1 VIEVRQTEIF
11 ARWLA
16 NLRDG
21 RARARIN
28 ARIRRLS
35 VGNPGDVKSVGSG
48 VSEIRIDYGPGY
60 RVYFV
65 RRGEA
70 LVILVAGGDKRTPNL
85 HRVRSRLITERT
97 AVINQIRGF
106 LLEHGIP
113 VRHGL
118 RGWAGRWRFAPLMR
132 PLEL

>member
-1 VIEVRQTEIF
+1 MTVIEVRQTEIF

-35 VGNPGDVKSVGSG
+35 IGNPGDAKSVGGG
-48 VSEIRIDYGPGY
+48 VSELRIDYGPGY

-70 LVILVAGGDKRTPNL
+70 LVILVAGGDKRTQ
-85 HRVRSRLITERT
+85 SRDITT
-97 AVINQIRGF
+97 AIKLARD
-106 LLEHGIP
+106 L
-113 VRHGL
+113 
-118 RGWAGRWRFAPLMR
+118 
-132 PLEL
+132 